1 MAVSMFIFYSLSTT
15 PTSGIHRN
23 VGAPWPY
30 ALSMSGRE
38 DLCRVACGLDAALD
52 VIMMRIGNV
61 VSFPE
66 LIHKDGIG
74 ISYPQTHL
82 DHDYEF
88 AATRAADARRPRAP
102 AATDRSSTWP
112 APRCPSPAI

>member
-1 MAVSMFIFYSLSTT
+1 MNVAGTRRVVQAAADAGCTKLVVASSIAAIGTAA
-15 PTSGIHRN
+15 PDHPPERVPIAADHRN

-61 VSFPE
+61 VSFPD

-74 ISYPQTHL
+74 IS
-82 DHDYEF
+82 
-88 AATRAADARRPRAP
+88 
-102 AATDRSSTWP
+102 
-112 APRCPSPAI
+112 